1 MADSTQRFNRALHRY
16 AIFVA
21 CCTLTLL
28 IAGALVTSNQAA
40 LSVPDWPLS
49 YGSLTPPMVGGIV
62 YEHTHRMIAAVVG
75 LLTIVL
81 AVWLW
86 RSDERRW
93 VRWLGLAAVA
103 AVVAQ
108 GVLGGLTVLLNLR
121 YGMPVAH
128 ACLGQIFFGTVIGLA
143 LFTSRWWRS
152 ELARTEDHG
161 RPSIQA
167 IALLNAGVVFLQV
180 VFGAAFRHKDIS
192 IVPHL
197 IGAVAVLATTVWTAL
212 ALRRRFASAG
222 ALDTARVML
231 HSVVGV
237 QFLLGI
243 GAYWSRI
250 ATASAPQP
258 MPVMVTLTVT
268 HTVVGALTFACAIA
282 VVLLCY
288 RLVPKG
294 REEAREHNPAPAAIS

>member
-1 MADSTQRFNRALHRY
+1 MGDASGTFNRVLHGY
-16 AIFVA
+16 AVFVA
-21 CCTLTLL
+21 CCTLVLL
-28 IAGALVTSNQAA
+28 IAGAMVTSNQAA

-62 YEHTHRMIAAVVG
+62 YEHTHRMIAAAVG
-75 LLTIVL
+75 ILTIVL

-86 RSDERRW
+86 RSDERCW

-103 AVVAQ
+103 AVIAQ
-108 GVLGGLTVLLNLR
+108 GVLGGLTVLLDLH

-128 ACLGQIFFGTVIGLA
+128 ACLGQIFFGTVIALA
-143 LFTSRWWRS
+143 LFTSRWWCS
-152 ELARTEDHG
+152 DLAQAEDHR

-167 IALLNAGVVFLQV
+167 IALLNAGVVFLQA
-180 VFGAAFRHKDIS
+180 VFGAAFRHKDVS
-192 IVPHL
+192 IMPHM
-197 IGAVAVLATTVWTAL
+197 IGALAVLATTIWTAIT
-212 ALRRRFASAG
+212 LRRRFARVS

-250 ATASAPQP
+250 ATAGAPQP

-268 HTVVGALTFACAIA
+268 HTVVGALTLACAIV

-288 RLVPKG
+288 RLVSKG
-294 REEAREHNPAPAAIS
+294 REEAYERSPRRAAIS